1 MGYLVV
7 ANQKF
12 FFCCAGVVG
21 LVMLGQLLGGYG
33 AKLMI
38 WIAIAALVASSL
50 RFVMLIGEL
59 NFATAAFYGIG
70 AYTAGVVTTL
80 LEWPFIV
87 AFLAGGVVAA
97 LISLVFGFI
106 TLRTKGAYFLLIGFA
121 FTEVMRIIYT
131 KIEWLGGNS
140 GMVGIFVPEGL
151 EAYLTPFVVLVC
163 GLLIGVL
170 YLIEV
175 SNLGKIFTAIKD
187 NENVVRSV
195 GIRVHMS
202 KVVCFIIASFAVGI
216 AGSLHAYTNN
226 VISPGDFGFLL
237 STFALAY
244 LKVGGEEHPA
254 GPVLGATLL
263 ILLNALVLDAGLN
276 EHIFYGAAIVL
287 AMLLLPK
294 GVSGLIGRGF
304 AALRNNKKAQVRRAQ

>member
-1 MGYLVV
+1 M

-12 FFCCAGVVG
+12 FLCCAGLVV
-21 LVMLGQLLGGYG
+21 LAALGQFLGGGYG

-38 WIAIAALVASSL
+38 WISIAALVASSL

-70 AYTAGVVTTL
+70 AYTAGLVTTQF
-80 LEWPFIV
+80 EWPFLI
-87 AFLAGGVVAA
+87 AFMAGGVVAA
-97 LISLVFGFI
+97 LVSLVFGFI
-106 TLRTKGAYFLLIGFA
+106 TLRTKGPYFLLIGFA
-121 FTEVMRIIYT
+121 FTEVMRIIYAKT
-131 KIEWLGGNS
+131 ELLGGSS
-140 GMVGIFVPEGL
+140 GMVGIFAPEML
-151 EAYLTPFVVLVC
+151 DAYLTPFVILVS
-163 GLLIGVL
+163 GLLIGGL
-170 YLIEV
+170 YLVEV

-195 GIRVHMS
+195 GIRAHMS
-202 KVVCFIIASFAVGI
+202 KVVCFVIASFAVGI

-254 GPVLGATLL
+254 GPILGASLL
-263 ILLNALVLDAGLN
+263 ILLNALVLDAGLD

-287 AMLLLPK
+287 VMLLLPK
-294 GVSGLIGRGF
+294 GVVGLLGRGC
-304 AALRNNKKAQVRRAQ
+304 AALRSNNNKAVVRRA